1 MSIIDCKHGQ
11 SSQWLI
17 GTKTEKSG
25 INDMGKLATMEL
37 RAREGIRLPPLIGIH
52 SQVIRNTRDHS
63 CSLMGISDLRNQWL
77 GKASLQ
83 IWSRGP
89 ENLTRYPMEG

>member
-25 INDMGKLATMEL
+25 INDMGKLATVKL
-37 RAREGIRLPPLIGIH
+37 RAREGIRLAPLIGIH
-52 SQVIRNTRDHS
+52 TQVIGNSRDHS
-63 CSLMGISDLRNQWL
+63 CSLMGISDLRN
-77 GKASLQ
+77 
-83 IWSRGP
+83 
-89 ENLTRYPMEG
+89 